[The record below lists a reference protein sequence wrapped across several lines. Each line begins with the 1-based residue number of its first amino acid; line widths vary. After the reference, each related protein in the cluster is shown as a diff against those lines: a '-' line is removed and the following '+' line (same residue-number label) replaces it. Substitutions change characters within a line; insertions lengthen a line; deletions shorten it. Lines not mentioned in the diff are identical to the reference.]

1 MHITRRQAL
10 CNSTL
15 ALSGAVLAPKLAKA
29 ETAASKP
36 RAQNPAYRLKVGAF
50 EVTVL
55 NDGFFTLPSAML
67 ATNLAEAELKEY
79 VMANHLATDTV
90 GAQMNVVL
98 VNAGDRRVLIDP
110 GRGGSPQPTTGRLA
124 ASLQAAG
131 IEPTSIDLVVLTH
144 AHPDHLWGA
153 VDTKVGTMHF
163 PNARYVLSDMEWDFW
178 SDPERHG
185 SVPERWRG
193 MIPGTQAAFKL
204 ITDRTTR
211 IKPGAEIVSGIG
223 TVESRGHTPGHMSI
237 LIIQTVSRLWSVATP
252 SRTSLSVSPT
262 PTGSRAM
269 TAIWTRLCWQGA
281 GCSIR
286 QRPTVPCC

>member
-15 ALSGAVLAPKLAKA
+15 ALSGAVLAPKLAKT

-36 RAQNPAYRLKVGAF
+36 RAQNTAYRLKVGAF

-55 NDGFFTLPSAML
+55 NDGFFTLTQCQASYQPRGGRVEGVREGEPSRFR
-67 ATNLAEAELKEY
+67 
-79 VMANHLATDTV
+79 HRR
-90 GAQMNVVL
+90 AQMNVVL
-98 VNAGDRRVLIDP
+98 VNTGDRRVLIDA

-131 IEPTSIDLVVLTH
+131 IEPTAIDLVVLTH

-153 VDTKVGTMHF
+153 VDTKAGTMHF

-185 SVPERWRG
+185 
-193 MIPGTQAAFKL
+193 
-204 ITDRTTR
+204 
-211 IKPGAEIVSGIG
+211 
-223 TVESRGHTPGHMSI
+223 
-237 LIIQTVSRLWSVATP
+237 
-252 SRTSLSVSPT
+252 
-262 PTGSRAM
+262 
-269 TAIWTRLCWQGA
+269 
-281 GCSIR
+281 
-286 QRPTVPCC
+286 